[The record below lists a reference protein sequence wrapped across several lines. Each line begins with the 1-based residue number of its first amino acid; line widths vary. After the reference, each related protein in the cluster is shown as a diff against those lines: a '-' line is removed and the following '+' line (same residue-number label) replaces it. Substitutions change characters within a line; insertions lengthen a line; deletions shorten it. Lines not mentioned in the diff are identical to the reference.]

1 MTREEAKDQIID
13 NLYIPS
19 KKFAESYN
27 IVKYT
32 VDFIF
37 DKHEAQ
43 IKAKDEEIEKMKS
56 ALSKTISKDIVG
68 GFKLGD
74 LKARSIV
81 AMLFWE
87 WRKDKRIYENANK
100 YTKETAELYVNCSEL
115 SFKKAYAML
124 KGKQMSEDMKWRIEL
139 TKNMGMAF
147 GMGVVV
153 FDICERFSPYIFI
166 NLGKYALSIGRFQ

>member
-1 MTREEAKDQIID
+1 MTREEYKKEIFGEPSSTKVYKSAKK
-13 NLYIPS
+13 YIKS
-19 KKFAESYN
+19 L
-27 IVKYT
+27 
-32 VDFIF
+32 
-37 DKHEAQ
+37 EAQ
-43 IKAKDEEIEKMKS
+43 LKAKDKRIVELEKNNTNLINDVIVLDNDLHRFLSIERK
-56 ALSKTISKDIVG
+56 KTC
-68 GFKLGD
+68 
-74 LKARSIV
+74 SIV